1 MDFNRSDVRDA
12 VVLLAGAG
20 SRLSTARG
28 AFPKPLVPVLGR
40 PLISYVMA
48 ALHRVGVRTVHAVV
62 GAHAEEVVS
71 GLSESLPRGLRLN
84 AIENPEWRRQNGI
97 SVLAAAPA
105 VTSEFF
111 LLMGDHLFDF
121 AILERLL
128 EVPDRTELCLA
139 IDRKLPNIFDI
150 DDAMKV
156 RTNGELVVEISKT
169 VPDFDAVDT
178 GLFLANP
185 ELFANLEQ
193 AKVNGDCSLADGV
206 RAMAQKGKVRAVD
219 IGSAWWQDVDT
230 PAMLE
235 QAEQRLAAA
244 MRRDALATS
253 V

>member
-1 MDFNRSDVRDA
+1 MDFNGSEVRDA

-28 AFPKPLVPVLGR
+28 AFPKPLMPVLGR

-48 ALHRVGVRTVHAVV
+48 ALYRIGVRTVHAVV
-62 GAHAEEVVS
+62 GAHAAEVVS
-71 GLSESLPRGLRLN
+71 RVTESLPRGLRLN

-111 LLMGDHLFDF
+111 LLMGDHIFDF
-121 AILERLL
+121 AILERLR
-128 EVPDRTELCLA
+128 EVPDRSDLRLA
-139 IDRKLPNIFDI
+139 IDRKVADIFDI

-156 RTNGELVVEISKT
+156 RTKGDRVVEISKT
-169 VPDFDAVDT
+169 LATFDAVDT

-185 ELFANLEQ
+185 ELFAHLEQ
-193 AKVNGDCSLADGV
+193 AKANGDCSLADGV

-235 QAEQRLAAA
+235 QAEQRLAAE

-253 V
+253 A